1 MKRFLIPLVAFAALA
16 VFLGIGLRHDP
27 HELPSPLIGRAA
39 PAFTLPR
46 LAAADA
52 TPVATFTPADL
63 RGQVWLLNVWASW
76 CVSCRQEH
84 PVLMDLARSAV
95 VPLVGLDYKDAPADA
110 RRWLAQDLRR
120 EIRTLIRSGKSDAEI
135 LDFLVSRYGDFVRY
149 RPPLKPSTWLLWLG
163 PFVLLAGA
171 LAALIRHVRRPRRTE
186 APLSD
191 ADRARAAAL
200 LAGER

>member
-1 MKRFLIPLVAFAALA
+1 MKRFLIPLVAFVALA

-27 HELPSPLIGRAA
+27 HELPSPLVGRAA

-46 LAAADA
+46 LALAESPPPLAPTEA
-52 TPVATFTPADL
+52 TAPATFSPADL

-110 RRWLAQDLRR
+110 RRWLAQH
-120 EIRTLIRSGKSDAEI
+120 
-135 LDFLVSRYGDFVRY
+135 GDPY
-149 RPPLKPSTWLLWLG
+149 R
-163 PFVLLAGA
+163 
-171 LAALIRHVRRPRRTE
+171 
-186 APLSD
+186 LSAVD
-191 ADRARAAAL
+191 ADGRVGIDYGVYGVPETYVIDQAGTIRYKQIGPISVEVLHGTILPLVRALQGAKPAI
-200 LAGER
+200 AGREPQP